1 MVRDRLR
8 EENRRPGSQREERV
22 GGNGRT
28 GETGLRKIKGKGES
42 GSQAGSDGQRRDF
55 LVLQGVA
62 SRAGL
67 TTSLLGTLPAL
78 LGWSAA
84 VLLGAGPL
92 FALPANQGSGAVSE
106 CEAAAQ
112 ASDWDAAVTSCEEA
126 IRESPDTYGIHYFLG
141 FAYQARQEWTRAGA
155 AFESFLTAA
164 EELPED
170 VPPPDEQIGIAER
183 SAGLAWFRGG
193 DIEAALPHLR
203 RTADADPADTEV
215 HFFLGVGLMQRDDRE
230 GAEAA
235 FSVVIREAP
244 QISQALFFVG
254 QLRYDAGDYETA
266 GTRLTRYLEA
276 APAGPFAAD
285 AHWMAGSIALRN
297 AESGTADPGAAD
309 EARSHFAALIEVEP
323 DSPRAAVA
331 HYFLGTIAAD
341 RAECE
346 QARRHYED
354 FLRIAPDHERASEV
368 RRYLEEGFAPCPAPA
383 GNSLNPQGLC

>member
-1 MVRDRLR
+1 MNLGPDNQPV
-8 EENRRPGSQREERV
+8 
-22 GGNGRT
+22 
-28 GETGLRKIKGKGES
+28 
-42 GSQAGSDGQRRDF
+42 
-55 LVLQGVA
+55 
-62 SRAGL
+62 
-67 TTSLLGTLPAL
+67 GTLRAL
-78 LGWSAA
+78 PGWSVAC
-84 VLLGAGPL
+84 LLAAGPL
-92 FALPANQGSGAVSE
+92 VALPAPQGSGAVSE

-112 ASDWDAAVTSCEEA
+112 ASDWDAAVAVCEEA

-155 AFESFLTAA
+155 AFESFLTAV

-170 VPPPDEQIGIAER
+170 VPRPDEQLGIAAR

-193 DIEAALPHLR
+193 DLETALPLLR
-203 RTADADPADTEV
+203 RTAEADPADAEV
-215 HFFLGVGLMQRDDRE
+215 HFFLGVGLMQGGDGE

-235 FSVVIREAP
+235 FSVVIREAS

-254 QLRYDAGDYETA
+254 QLRYDAGDYEAA
-266 GTRLTRYLEA
+266 GAHLTGYLEA

-285 AHWMAGSIALRN
+285 AHWMAGSIALRSS
-297 AESGTADPGAAD
+297 ESETADAGADD
-309 EARSHFAALIEVEP
+309 EARRHFTALLEAEP
-323 DSPRAAVA
+323 HSPRAAVA

-341 RAECE
+341 REECD

-383 GNSLNPQGLC
+383 GNSLNSQGLC

>member
-1 MVRDRLR
+1 MNLGPDNQPV
-8 EENRRPGSQREERV
+8 
-22 GGNGRT
+22 
-28 GETGLRKIKGKGES
+28 
-42 GSQAGSDGQRRDF
+42 
-55 LVLQGVA
+55 
-62 SRAGL
+62 
-67 TTSLLGTLPAL
+67 GTLRAL
-78 LGWSAA
+78 PGWSAA
-84 VLLGAGPL
+84 CLLAAGPL
-92 FALPANQGSGAVSE
+92 VALPAPQGSGAVSE

-112 ASDWDAAVTSCEEA
+112 ASDWDAAVAVCEEA

-155 AFESFLTAA
+155 AFESFLTAV

-170 VPPPDEQIGIAER
+170 VPRPDEQLGIAAR

-193 DIEAALPHLR
+193 DLETALPLLR
-203 RTADADPADTEV
+203 RTAEADPADAEV
-215 HFFLGVGLMQRDDRE
+215 HFFLGVGLMQGGDGE

-254 QLRYDAGDYETA
+254 QLRYDAGDYEA
-266 GTRLTRYLEA
+266 ADAHLTGYLEA

-285 AHWMAGSIALRN
+285 AHWMAGSIALRSS
-297 AESGTADPGAAD
+297 ESETADAGADD
-309 EARSHFAALIEVEP
+309 EARRHFTALLEAEP
-323 DSPRAAVA
+323 HSPRAAVA

-341 RAECE
+341 REECD

-354 FLRIAPDHERASEV
+354 FLRIAPDHERAAEV

-383 GNSLNPQGLC
+383 GNSLNRQGLC